1 MGGRRE
7 RIVIFVSFAVIA
19 VAAGAGAGILGRPS
33 QAPPEMVDR
42 PELAE
47 VGGLVSVHVSG
58 WVVSPGV
65 VTVAEGAIV
74 AEAIEAAGGLRL
86 GARPET
92 LNLADVVG
100 PGDQIVV
107 PGPESEASPGGQGS
121 GGLLSL
127 NTATET
133 ELQGLPGVGP
143 VIAQRIV
150 AYREQNGRFEDVEDL
165 LEVPGIGEQK
175 LASIRDLVRP

>member
-1 MGGRRE
+1 MGGGRE
-7 RIVIFVSFAVIA
+7 RIVLFVFLAVIA
-19 VAAGAGAGILGRPS
+19 VAAGAGAGFLGRPS
-33 QAPPEMVDR
+33 RPPPEVADR
-42 PELAE
+42 PEMGDVE
-47 VGGLVSVHVSG
+47 GPVSVHVSG